1 MVFQNSTS
9 ISVLST
15 RVVIFSILLP
25 QDMCQVYQVFFHLL
39 CWFLFWTFQLVTA
52 FMLKS
57 GSNVIFTIQ
66 LGDHWMIM
74 SSINV
79 TLTLVLDAF
88 FDIWPNFLMNFNWHL
103 HLNVSSFMLQWQIWN
118 LIKKTLKILTKK
130 FYGIETLEN
139 AWTFFGGCFNLR
151 FWKSGKPLIKGN
163 FGAHWLIDWSSKLL
177 PRQVHNKSSVHS
189 CCIHVIW
196 MMHLFSTFWVPG

>member
-118 LIKKTLKILTKK
+118 LIKN
-130 FYGIETLEN
+130 LEN
-139 AWTFFGGCFNLR
+139 PYKKVFMALKHLKTRERSLAGASTCAFG
-151 FWKSGKPLIKGN
+151 KVVS
-163 FGAHWLIDWSSKLL
+163 
-177 PRQVHNKSSVHS
+177 
-189 CCIHVIW
+189 
-196 MMHLFSTFWVPG
+196 HL

>member
-1 MVFQNSTS
+1 MNVLQHALTNVLMVFQNSTS

-118 LIKKTLKILTKK
+118 LIKKTLENPYKK
-130 FYGIETLEN
+130 VLWHWNTWKRVNVLWRVLQLALLEK
-139 AWTFFGGCFNLR
+139 W
-151 FWKSGKPLIKGN
+151 
-163 FGAHWLIDWSSKLL
+163 
-177 PRQVHNKSSVHS
+177 
-189 CCIHVIW
+189 
-196 MMHLFSTFWVPG
+196 

>member
-57 GSNVIFTIQ
+57 SSNVIFAIQ

-118 LIKKTLKILTKK
+118 LIKTP
-130 FYGIETLEN
+130 
-139 AWTFFGGCFNLR
+139 
-151 FWKSGKPLIKGN
+151 WKSLQKSFMALKHLKTRERSLAGASTCAFGKVV
-163 FGAHWLIDWSSKLL
+163 S
-177 PRQVHNKSSVHS
+177 
-189 CCIHVIW
+189 
-196 MMHLFSTFWVPG
+196 HL